1 MFFRF
6 PAIAGE
12 KNGTEISITAARRLL
27 YHIYKKKQS
36 KLQNIVQKTGKTLSK
51 RQKSRFKRAQKP
63 AGRKI

>member
-12 KNGTEISITAARRLL
+12 KNGTEISRTAARRLF

-36 KLQNIVQKTGKTLSK
+36 KLQNIVQKTGKTLPK
-51 RQKSRFKRAQKP
+51 RQKAV
-63 AGRKI
+63 